1 MICRECGGKLGV
13 VDVRRVNNIVARK
26 RVCKNCNNTIYTR
39 EIVKGGHEAFKY
51 AAKIGRFKF
60 QEANT

>member
-1 MICRECGGKLGV
+1 M